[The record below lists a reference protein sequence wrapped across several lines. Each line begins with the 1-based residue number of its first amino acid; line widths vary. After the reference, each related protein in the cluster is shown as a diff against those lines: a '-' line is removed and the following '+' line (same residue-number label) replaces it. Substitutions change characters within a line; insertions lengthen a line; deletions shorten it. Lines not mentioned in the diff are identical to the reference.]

1 MIMAFCVNCGTKM
14 EDGAKFCP
22 SCGTPAGGA
31 APAQPKTVTAGQV
44 RKCPACGA
52 EVPAMTMVCASCG
65 HEFSGVKV
73 SGTVQA
79 FFEKLDAL
87 DQQETDK
94 AGGNLIM
101 GALGAGAVSAVDKKK
116 LGFIEGFPIPTTKED
131 LLEFVIMAASRIDYR
146 GMTDFNSFDG
156 MAQFQRVQNF
166 NKAWRAKVQQA
177 HTKAKVI
184 GDRAILA
191 QIETIIAESAK
202 SGKKQ
207 YGFLKSSQG
216 KVLIVVLAFFV
227 GIGLLFWSMSGKD
240 EKETQRLEVLYNQV
254 MEDIQNGN
262 LSGAK
267 LKAGGL
273 IWEYD
278 SSEWDGGKITATQ
291 TKIWNQK
298 REMIL
303 QEIENLQ
310 AQKK

>member
-1 MIMAFCVNCGTKM
+1 
-14 EDGAKFCP
+14 
-22 SCGTPAGGA
+22 
-31 APAQPKTVTAGQV
+31 
-44 RKCPACGA
+44 
-52 EVPAMTMVCASCG
+52 MVCASCG

-94 AGGNLIM
+94 PGSNL
-101 GALGAGAVSAVDKKK
+101 LVGAVLGGGSNALDKKK
-116 LGFIEGFPIPTTKED
+116 IGLIEGFPIPTTKED

-146 GMTDFNSFDG
+146 GMMEFNSLDG

-166 NKAWRAKVQQA
+166 NKAWRAKIEQA

-207 YGFLKSSQG
+207 YGFLKSSRG
-216 KVLIVVLAFFV
+216 KMLIGVLAFFV
-227 GIGLLFWSMSGKD
+227 VVFVGIGIALGSVGGKA

-254 MEDIQNGN
+254 MEDVQNGN

-267 LKAGGL
+267 LKAVGL
-273 IWEYD
+273 IWGYD
-278 SSEWDGGKITATQ
+278 SSEWDDGKITATQ